1 MQLHW
6 SPRSPFVRK
15 VTVFAIETGLDGR
28 IERVASPVAITEPNP
43 ALMRFN
49 PLNKLPTLVL
59 DDGSALFDS
68 LVICAYLD
76 TLHDGP
82 PLLPMADA
90 PYLATLRWHAM
101 TDGLLDMLILW
112 RNERERGQPS
122 QAHLDAYAV
131 KAQAVLTRLEEEV
144 GTLEATPFDLAHITL
159 GCTLSY
165 VDFRFDD
172 LGWRTGRPGLAAFS
186 QAFDARPS
194 AQATVPTLAG

>member
-15 VTVFAIETGLDGR
+15 VMVFAMETGLDGR
-28 IERVASPVAITEPNP
+28 IERVASPVAITDPNP
-43 ALMRFN
+43 VLMRVN

-82 PLLPMADA
+82 PLLPMADG
-90 PYLATLRWHAM
+90 PYLATLRWHALA
-101 TDGLLDMLILW
+101 DGFLDMLILW
-112 RNERERGQPS
+112 RNERERAQPS
-122 QAHLDAYAV
+122 QAHQDAYAV
-131 KAQAVLTRLEEEV
+131 KAQAVLNQLEAEV
-144 GTLEATPFDLAHITL
+144 AALEATPFDLAHITV
-159 GCTLSY
+159 GCTRRDL
-165 VDFRFDD
+165 DFRVDD
-172 LGWRTGRPGLAAFS
+172 LGWRTGRPGLTAFS

-194 AQATVPTLAG
+194 ALATVPTLAG